1 MDKRKFKKKYNILT
15 YQANNVPIVPPTMVE
30 FSPQTANLAP
40 VDLAHEILDCSC
52 CLNTWNVFKANR
64 ALHPSMQ
71 IDPNLGQ
78 DIVGWCKATRVGEIT
93 RK

>member
-30 FSPQTANLAP
+30 FSPPTTNFATG
-40 VDLAHEILDCSC
+40 DLAHEILDCSC
-52 CLNTWNVFKANR
+52 CLTTFHVFKANK

-71 IDPNLGQ
+71 IDANLGRL
-78 DIVGWCKATRVGEIT
+78 V
-93 RK
+93 